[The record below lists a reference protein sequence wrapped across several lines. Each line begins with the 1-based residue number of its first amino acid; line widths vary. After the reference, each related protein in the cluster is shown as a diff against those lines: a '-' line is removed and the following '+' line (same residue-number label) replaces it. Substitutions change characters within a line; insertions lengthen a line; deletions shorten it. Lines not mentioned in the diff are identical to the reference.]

1 MSQPHDPVPRNV
13 PVGYSGTVLESE
25 DAIRQAA
32 MIDRKWAEGAGLIPP
47 PAPVMA
53 TTAGPVA
60 SPYRPTARPPVP
72 ILTVFDD
79 GKPDGETIRIRAP
92 RFTIG
97 RTEGDL
103 RFPIDGRMSASHVEI
118 THQVVDGQHRWV
130 VTDLQSTH
138 GMFVRVSKTVLA
150 DRAEILVG
158 GGRYRFDLNR
168 PDSAETAGQVIDA
181 SNSGET
187 QGLDD
192 ASGPHRFPSLTELVG
207 KDIGNR
213 LLLVKDHYW
222 IGSDPSCA
230 LGRADDPFCEPKH
243 VRLQRNSK
251 GAWGAEH
258 NKTQNGLWLRMVQ
271 IAVDS
276 QIHFQVGEQRF
287 RLKV

>member
-1 MSQPHDPVPRNV
+1 MSQRPDPIDRNA

-32 MIDRKWAEGAGLIPP
+32 LVDRMWAQAGGLNPLP
-47 PAPVMA
+47 VPVAAPTAPVS
-53 TTAGPVA
+53 
-60 SPYRPTARPPVP
+60 SPYRPTVRPPMP

-79 GKPDGETIRIRAP
+79 GKADGEMIRIRTP

-118 THQVVDGQHRWV
+118 THQMIDGQHRWV

-158 GGRYRFDLNR
+158 NGRYRFDLNR
-168 PDSAETAGQVIDA
+168 PGSGETVDHVVDA

-187 QGLDD
+187 QGL
-192 ASGPHRFPSLTELVG
+192 GEGVGGFRPPSLTELVG
-207 KDIGNR
+207 KEIGDR
-213 LLLVKDHYW
+213 LLLVKEHYW
-222 IGSDPSCA
+222 IGSDPSCTFC
-230 LGRADDPFCEPKH
+230 RTDDPFCDPKH

-251 GAWGAEH
+251 GFWNAEH

-276 QIHFQVGEQRF
+276 QIHFQIGEQRF
-287 RLKV
+287 RLKT